1 MKGAKMTLEEA
12 KKIIGNRP
20 RWEIKAIVKALGFH
34 PWLNNAA
41 ETKRLEA
48 GKILLNKKGKK

>member
-1 MKGAKMTLEEA
+1 MTFEEA